1 MKKLLAIV
9 LILAMTVF
17 AFVGCAKE
25 QPTPTPPVEE
35 PKTEE
40 PKTEEPAAEEPKT
53 EEPLA
58 EGAVKTGLAVVS
70 SIEKSKDAGEK
81 EGAAQTDSVIV
92 AVTVDKDGKIV
103 QTVIDTAQTKIGF
116 TNEGKI
122 VPDLSTVFKSKQEL
136 KEEYGMGK
144 ASSIEKE
151 WYEQANALAEYVK
164 GKTVEEV
171 KAIAVD
177 ETGVTTEVDLISSVT
192 IKINPYKEAIEK
204 AVANAQNLGADASDK
219 LGLGVVTTI
228 AKSKDAT
235 ADAAGLAQA
244 YSTYTVATFDA
255 DGKVTSSIIDASQSN
270 VNFDATGK
278 ITTDLTVA
286 PITKVELGE
295 GYGMKKAS
303 AIGKEWY
310 EQADAFAAY
319 IVGKT
324 VEEIKGIAVDES
336 GHATAEDLVSSVTV
350 GIEDFQANIEKAFNN
365 AK

>member
-9 LILAMTVF
+9 LILAMSLF
-17 AFVGCAKE
+17 AFVACT
-25 QPTPTPPVEE
+25 QDQPVET

-40 PKTEEPAAEEPKT
+40 PKTEEPKT

-81 EGAAQTDSVIV
+81 DGSAQTDSVIV
-92 AVTVDKDGKIV
+92 AVTIDNEGKIV
-103 QTVIDTAQTKIGF
+103 QTLIDTAQTKIEF
-116 TNEGKI
+116 SKEGKI
-122 VPDLSTVFKSKQEL
+122 LPDLNTVFKSKQEL

-144 ASSIEKE
+144 ASTIDKE
-151 WYEQANALAEYVK
+151 WYEQANALAEYVA

-171 KAIAVD
+171 KGIAVD
-177 ETGVTTEVDLISSVT
+177 EAGVTTEADLVSSVT

-228 AKSKDAT
+228 SKSKDAA
-235 ADAAGLAQA
+235 ADKEGLAQA

-255 DGKVTSSIIDASQSN
+255 DGKVTSSIIDASQAN
-270 VNFDATGK
+270 VNFDAAGK
-278 ITTDLTVA
+278 ITTDLAVA

-295 GYGMKKAS
+295 DYGMKKAS

-319 IVGKT
+319 VVGKT

-336 GHATAEDLVSSVTV
+336 GHATEEDLVSSVTV
-350 GIEDFQANIEKAFNN
+350 GIVDLQSIFEKAFINSN
-365 AK
+365 I

>member
-9 LILAMTVF
+9 LIVAMSLF
-17 AFVGCAKE
+17 AFVACT
-25 QPTPTPPVEE
+25 QDQPVET

-40 PKTEEPAAEEPKT
+40 PKTEEPKT

-81 EGAAQTDSVIV
+81 DGAAQTDSVIV
-92 AVTVDKDGKIV
+92 AVTIDNEGKIV
-103 QTVIDTAQTKIGF
+103 QTLIDTAQTKIEF
-116 TNEGKI
+116 SKEGKI
-122 VPDLSTVFKSKQEL
+122 LPDLNTVFKSKQEL
-136 KEEYGMGK
+136 KEEYGMIK
-144 ASSIEKE
+144 ASTIDKE
-151 WYEQANALAEYVK
+151 WYEQANALAEYVA

-171 KAIAVD
+171 KGIAVD
-177 ETGVTTEVDLISSVT
+177 EAGVTTEADLVSSVT

-228 AKSKDAT
+228 SKSKDAA
-235 ADAAGLAQA
+235 ADKEGLAQA

-255 DGKVTSSIIDASQSN
+255 DGKVTSSVIDASQAN
-270 VNFDATGK
+270 VNFDAAGK
-278 ITTDLTVA
+278 ITTDLAVA

-295 GYGMKKAS
+295 DYGMKKAS

-319 IVGKT
+319 VVGKT

-336 GHATAEDLVSSVTV
+336 GHATEEDLVSSVTV
-350 GIEDFQANIEKAFNN
+350 GIVDLQSIFEKAFINSN
-365 AK
+365 I

>member
-9 LILAMTVF
+9 LIVAMSLF
-17 AFVGCAKE
+17 AFVACT
-25 QPTPTPPVEE
+25 QDQPVET

-40 PKTEEPAAEEPKT
+40 PKTEEPKT

-81 EGAAQTDSVIV
+81 DGSAQTDSVIV
-92 AVTVDKDGKIV
+92 AVTIDNEGKIV
-103 QTVIDTAQTKIGF
+103 QTLIDTAQTKIEF
-116 TNEGKI
+116 SKEGKI
-122 VPDLSTVFKSKQEL
+122 LPDLNTVFKSKQEL
-136 KEEYGMGK
+136 KEEYGMIK
-144 ASSIEKE
+144 ASTIDKE
-151 WYEQANALAEYVK
+151 WYEQANALAEYVE

-171 KAIAVD
+171 KGIAVD
-177 ETGVTTEVDLISSVT
+177 EAGVTTEADLVSSVT

-204 AVANAQNLGADASDK
+204 AAANAQNLGADASDK

-228 AKSKDAT
+228 SKSKDAT
-235 ADAAGLAQA
+235 ADNEGLAQA

-255 DGKVTSSIIDASQSN
+255 DGKVTSSVIDASQAN
-270 VNFDATGK
+270 VNFDAAGK
-278 ITTDLTVA
+278 ITTDLAVA

-295 GYGMKKAS
+295 DYGMKKAS

-319 IVGKT
+319 VVGKT

-336 GHATAEDLVSSVTV
+336 GHATEEDLVSSVTV
-350 GIEDFQANIEKAFNN
+350 GIVDLQSIFEKAFINSN
-365 AK
+365 I